1 MSVTTKHFDA
11 GRAVASST
19 KRPWHILPK
28 ALYKFRSLR
37 VYMQRLVTMEIR
49 VFLYVAVLLLP
60 AAHGREVNLEG
71 KDSLTGL
78 YYTPACV
85 YVWRQAHNF

>member
-1 MSVTTKHFDA
+1 MQA
-11 GRAVASST
+11 GLWRPH
-19 KRPWHILPK
+19 KRPLHILPK

-37 VYMQRLVTMEIR
+37 VYYMHRLVTMEIR

-71 KDSLTGL
+71 NDSLTGL

-85 YVWRQAHNF
+85 YVWWQAHNF